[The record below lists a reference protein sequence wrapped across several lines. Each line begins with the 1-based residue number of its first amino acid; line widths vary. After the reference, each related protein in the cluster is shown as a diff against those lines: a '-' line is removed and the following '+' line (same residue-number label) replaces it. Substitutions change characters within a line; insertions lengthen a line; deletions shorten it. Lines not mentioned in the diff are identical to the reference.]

1 MNNPIYMIAFIFS
14 QLVFFPSYI
23 KCTKLLTGN
32 ESSRVKKFIRYF
44 LLSPLSA
51 YILSS
56 FIYTIVGKISP
67 VIRALGG
74 DAVMYIVSFMYLII
88 YQRIVSKKGNR
99 ILGIYI
105 YIVFFL
111 LQSSF
116 TYIFENV
123 WFVIFNQILLTTI
136 ISIVVYRI
144 TKKYIGAIDQNKLSM
159 TSENKT
165 MLIIPFTASAIK
177 LTQSV
182 VYGILVYNNS
192 GVVSEWLDNFSAYN
206 AVIGNIILIMMIC
219 FTSMMFRAMAMQ
231 TQLANDASQ
240 YKKLSEQSL
249 LAITRAVE
257 AKDLY
262 TKGHSERV
270 AKYSEMIA
278 KKMGYSDNDAK
289 TLYIMALM
297 HDVGKIG
304 IPDAIINKPGALTDE
319 EFKIVKSHPVIGADI
334 LKEVDA
340 FEKISEI
347 ALNHHERV
355 DGKGYPNG
363 LTGNEISDE
372 VAIVSVADAYD
383 AMTSQRSYRDIMEQ
397 AEVRAEIKKGLA
409 HNSKNSKQKQCWK
422 SSTQTNRMNCI
433 NNCMIKAVRI
443 RLLFSFW
450 AVCKKIQNKKSDIYI
465 CRR

>member
-278 KKMGYSDNDAK
+278 KKMGYSDDDAK

-319 EFKIVKSHPVIGADI
+319 EFKIIKSHPVIGADI

-397 AEVRAEIKKGLA
+397 AEVRAEIKKGIGTQF
-409 HNSKNSKQKQCWK
+409 KKQQAEAMLEIIDADK
-422 SSTQTNRMNCI
+422 SYELHQ
-433 NNCMIKAVRI
+433 
-443 RLLFSFW
+443 
-450 AVCKKIQNKKSDIYI
+450 
-465 CRR
+465 

>member
-1 MNNPIYMIAFIFS
+1 MHNPIYMIAFIFS

-23 KCTKLLTGN
+23 KCTKLLTGD

-56 FIYTIVGKISP
+56 FIYAIVGKTSP

-231 TQLANDASQ
+231 TQLADDASQ

-278 KKMGYSDNDAK
+278 RKMGYSDDDAK

-319 EFKIVKSHPVIGADI
+319 EFKIVKSHPAIGADI

-383 AMTSQRSYRDIMEQ
+383 AMTSRRSYRDIMGQ
-397 AEVRAEIKKGLA
+397 AEVRAEIKKGIG
-409 HNSKNSKQKQCWK
+409 
-422 SSTQTNRMNCI
+422 TQFKRQQAEAMLEI
-433 NNCMIKAVRI
+433 IDADK
-443 RLLFSFW
+443 LYKLH
-450 AVCKKIQNKKSDIYI
+450 Q
-465 CRR
+465 

>member
-74 DAVMYIVSFMYLII
+74 DVVMYIVSFMYLII

-192 GVVSEWLDNFSAYN
+192 GVVSEWFDNFSAYN

-278 KKMGYSDNDAK
+278 KKMGYSDDDAK

-319 EFKIVKSHPVIGADI
+319 EFKIIKSHPVIGADI

-397 AEVRAEIKKGLA
+397 AEVRAEIKKGIGTQF
-409 HNSKNSKQKQCWK
+409 KKQQAEAMLEIIDADK
-422 SSTQTNRMNCI
+422 SYELHQ
-433 NNCMIKAVRI
+433 
-443 RLLFSFW
+443 
-450 AVCKKIQNKKSDIYI
+450 
-465 CRR
+465 

>member
-74 DAVMYIVSFMYLII
+74 DVVMYIVSFMYLII

-144 TKKYIGAIDQNKLSM
+144 TKKYIGTIDQNKLSM

-249 LAITRAVE
+249 LAITRVVE

-278 KKMGYSDNDAK
+278 RKMGYSDDDAK

-397 AEVRAEIKKGLA
+397 AEVRAEIKKGIGTQF
-409 HNSKNSKQKQCWK
+409 KKQQAEAMLEIIDADK
-422 SSTQTNRMNCI
+422 SYELHQ
-433 NNCMIKAVRI
+433 
-443 RLLFSFW
+443 
-450 AVCKKIQNKKSDIYI
+450 
-465 CRR
+465 

>member
-56 FIYTIVGKISP
+56 FIYAIVGKTSP

-278 KKMGYSDNDAK
+278 RKMGYSDDDAK

-319 EFKIVKSHPVIGADI
+319 EFKIVKSHPVIGANI

-383 AMTSQRSYRDIMEQ
+383 AMTSRRSYRDIMGQ
-397 AEVRAEIKKGLA
+397 AEVRAEIKKGIGTQF
-409 HNSKNSKQKQCWK
+409 KKQQAEAMLEIIDADK
-422 SSTQTNRMNCI
+422 SYELHQ
-433 NNCMIKAVRI
+433 
-443 RLLFSFW
+443 
-450 AVCKKIQNKKSDIYI
+450 
-465 CRR
+465 

>member
-74 DAVMYIVSFMYLII
+74 DVVMYIVSFMYLII

-144 TKKYIGAIDQNKLSM
+144 TKKYIGAIDYIKLSM

-278 KKMGYSDNDAK
+278 RKMGYSDDDAK

-383 AMTSQRSYRDIMEQ
+383 AMTSRRSYRDIMGQ
-397 AEVRAEIKKGLA
+397 AEVRAEIKKGIGTQF
-409 HNSKNSKQKQCWK
+409 KKQQAEAMLEIIDADK
-422 SSTQTNRMNCI
+422 SYELHQ
-433 NNCMIKAVRI
+433 
-443 RLLFSFW
+443 
-450 AVCKKIQNKKSDIYI
+450 
-465 CRR
+465 

>member
-1 MNNPIYMIAFIFS
+1 MNELIYMIAFIFS

-74 DAVMYIVSFMYLII
+74 DVVMCIVSFIYLII
-88 YQRIVSKKGNR
+88 YQRMVSEKGNR

-105 YIVFFL
+105 YIIFFL

-144 TKKYIGAIDQNKLSM
+144 TKKYIGTIDQNKLSM

-165 MLIIPFTASAIK
+165 MLVIPFAASAIR

-182 VYGILVYNNS
+182 VYGILVYNNR

-206 AVIGNIILIMMIC
+206 AIIGNIILIMMIC

-249 LAITRAVE
+249 LAITHAIE
-257 AKDLY
+257 AKDPY

-278 KKMGYSDNDAK
+278 RKMGYSDDDAK
-289 TLYIMALM
+289 TLYTMALM

-319 EFKIVKSHPVIGADI
+319 EFKIIKSHPIIGADI

-363 LTGNEISDE
+363 LTGDEISDE

-383 AMTSQRSYRDIMEQ
+383 AMTSRRSYRDIMDQ
-397 AEVRAEIKKGLA
+397 AEVRAEIKKGIGTQFKKRQAEAMLEIIDA
-409 HNSKNSKQKQCWK
+409 DK
-422 SSTQTNRMNCI
+422 SYELHQ
-433 NNCMIKAVRI
+433 
-443 RLLFSFW
+443 
-450 AVCKKIQNKKSDIYI
+450 
-465 CRR
+465 

>member
-1 MNNPIYMIAFIFS
+1 MIAFIFS

-74 DAVMYIVSFMYLII
+74 DVVMYIVSFMYLII

-144 TKKYIGAIDQNKLSM
+144 TKKYIGTIDQNKLSM

-278 KKMGYSDNDAK
+278 RKMGYSDDDAK

-383 AMTSQRSYRDIMEQ
+383 AMTSRRSYRDIMGQ
-397 AEVRAEIKKGLA
+397 AEVRAEIKKGIGTQF
-409 HNSKNSKQKQCWK
+409 KKQQAEAMLEIIDADK
-422 SSTQTNRMNCI
+422 SYELHQ
-433 NNCMIKAVRI
+433 
-443 RLLFSFW
+443 
-450 AVCKKIQNKKSDIYI
+450 
-465 CRR
+465 

>member
-74 DAVMYIVSFMYLII
+74 DVVMYIVSFMYLII

-192 GVVSEWLDNFSAYN
+192 GIVSEWLDNFSAYN
-206 AVIGNIILIMMIC
+206 AIIGNIILIMMIC
-219 FTSMMFRAMAMQ
+219 FTSMMFRALAMQ

-278 KKMGYSDNDAK
+278 RKMGYSDDDAK

-319 EFKIVKSHPVIGADI
+319 EFKIIKSHPVIGADI

-383 AMTSQRSYRDIMEQ
+383 AITSQRSYRDIMEQ
-397 AEVRAEIKKGLA
+397 AEVRAEIKKGIGTQF
-409 HNSKNSKQKQCWK
+409 KKQQAEAMLEIIDADK
-422 SSTQTNRMNCI
+422 SYELHQ
-433 NNCMIKAVRI
+433 
-443 RLLFSFW
+443 
-450 AVCKKIQNKKSDIYI
+450 
-465 CRR
+465 

>member
-74 DAVMYIVSFMYLII
+74 DVVMHIVSFMYLII

-278 KKMGYSDNDAK
+278 RKMGYSDDDAK

-319 EFKIVKSHPVIGADI
+319 EFKIIKSHPVIGADI

-397 AEVRAEIKKGLA
+397 AEVRAEIKKGIGTQF
-409 HNSKNSKQKQCWK
+409 KKQQAEAMLEIIDADK
-422 SSTQTNRMNCI
+422 SYELHQ
-433 NNCMIKAVRI
+433 
-443 RLLFSFW
+443 
-450 AVCKKIQNKKSDIYI
+450 
-465 CRR
+465 

>member
-23 KCTKLLTGN
+23 KCTKLLTGD

-56 FIYTIVGKISP
+56 FIYAIVGKTSP

-219 FTSMMFRAMAMQ
+219 FTSMMFRAIAMQ

-262 TKGHSERV
+262 TKRHSERV

-278 KKMGYSDNDAK
+278 RKMGYSDDDAK

-383 AMTSQRSYRDIMEQ
+383 AMTSRRSYRDIMGQ
-397 AEVRAEIKKGLA
+397 AEVRAEIKKGIGTQF
-409 HNSKNSKQKQCWK
+409 KKQQAEAMLEIIDADK
-422 SSTQTNRMNCI
+422 SYELHQ
-433 NNCMIKAVRI
+433 
-443 RLLFSFW
+443 
-450 AVCKKIQNKKSDIYI
+450 
-465 CRR
+465 

>member
-1 MNNPIYMIAFIFS
+1 MIAFIFS

-74 DAVMYIVSFMYLII
+74 DVVMYIVSFMYLII

-177 LTQSV
+177 LTQSM

-278 KKMGYSDNDAK
+278 KKMGYSDDDAK

-319 EFKIVKSHPVIGADI
+319 EFKIIKSHPVIGADI

-383 AMTSQRSYRDIMEQ
+383 AMTSRRSYRDIMGQ
-397 AEVRAEIKKGLA
+397 AEVRAEIKKGIGTQF
-409 HNSKNSKQKQCWK
+409 KKQQAEAMLEIIDADK
-422 SSTQTNRMNCI
+422 SYELHQ
-433 NNCMIKAVRI
+433 
-443 RLLFSFW
+443 
-450 AVCKKIQNKKSDIYI
+450 
-465 CRR
+465 

>member
-1 MNNPIYMIAFIFS
+1 MIAFIFS

-74 DAVMYIVSFMYLII
+74 DVVMYIVSFMYLII

-144 TKKYIGAIDQNKLSM
+144 TKKYIGTIDQNKLSM

-278 KKMGYSDNDAK
+278 RKMGYSDDDAK

-319 EFKIVKSHPVIGADI
+319 EFKIIKSHPVIGADI

-397 AEVRAEIKKGLA
+397 AEVRAEIKKGIGTQF
-409 HNSKNSKQKQCWK
+409 KKQQAEAMLEIIDADK
-422 SSTQTNRMNCI
+422 SYELHQ
-433 NNCMIKAVRI
+433 
-443 RLLFSFW
+443 
-450 AVCKKIQNKKSDIYI
+450 
-465 CRR
+465 

>member
-74 DAVMYIVSFMYLII
+74 DVVMYIVSFMYLII

-257 AKDLY
+257 AKGLY

-278 KKMGYSDNDAK
+278 RKIGYSDDDAK

-319 EFKIVKSHPVIGADI
+319 EFKIIKSHPVIGADI

-397 AEVRAEIKKGLA
+397 AEVRAEIKKGIGTQF
-409 HNSKNSKQKQCWK
+409 KKQQAEAMLEIIDADK
-422 SSTQTNRMNCI
+422 SYELHQ
-433 NNCMIKAVRI
+433 
-443 RLLFSFW
+443 
-450 AVCKKIQNKKSDIYI
+450 
-465 CRR
+465 

>member
-1 MNNPIYMIAFIFS
+1 
-14 QLVFFPSYI
+14 
-23 KCTKLLTGN
+23 
-32 ESSRVKKFIRYF
+32 
-44 LLSPLSA
+44 
-51 YILSS
+51 
-56 FIYTIVGKISP
+56 
-67 VIRALGG
+67 
-74 DAVMYIVSFMYLII
+74 
-88 YQRIVSKKGNR
+88 
-99 ILGIYI
+99 
-105 YIVFFL
+105 
-111 LQSSF
+111 
-116 TYIFENV
+116 
-123 WFVIFNQILLTTI
+123 
-136 ISIVVYRI
+136 
-144 TKKYIGAIDQNKLSM
+144 M

-278 KKMGYSDNDAK
+278 KKMGYSDDDAK

-319 EFKIVKSHPVIGADI
+319 EFKIIKSHPVIGADI

-383 AMTSQRSYRDIMEQ
+383 AMTSQRSYRDIMGQ
-397 AEVRAEIKKGLA
+397 AEVRAEIKKGIGTQF
-409 HNSKNSKQKQCWK
+409 KKQQAEAMLEIIDADK
-422 SSTQTNRMNCI
+422 SYELHQ
-433 NNCMIKAVRI
+433 
-443 RLLFSFW
+443 
-450 AVCKKIQNKKSDIYI
+450 
-465 CRR
+465 

>member
-23 KCTKLLTGN
+23 KCTKLLTRN

-74 DAVMYIVSFMYLII
+74 DVVMYIVSFMYLII

-278 KKMGYSDNDAK
+278 KKMGYSDDDAK

-319 EFKIVKSHPVIGADI
+319 EFEIIKSHPVIGADI

-383 AMTSQRSYRDIMEQ
+383 AMTSRRSYRDIMGQ
-397 AEVRAEIKKGLA
+397 AEVRAEIKKGIGTQF
-409 HNSKNSKQKQCWK
+409 KKQQAEAMLEIIDADK
-422 SSTQTNRMNCI
+422 SYELHQ
-433 NNCMIKAVRI
+433 
-443 RLLFSFW
+443 
-450 AVCKKIQNKKSDIYI
+450 
-465 CRR
+465 

>member
-1 MNNPIYMIAFIFS
+1 MIAFIFS

-23 KCTKLLTGN
+23 KCTKLLTGD

-56 FIYTIVGKISP
+56 FIYAIVGKTSP

-278 KKMGYSDNDAK
+278 RKMGYSDDDAK

-383 AMTSQRSYRDIMEQ
+383 AMTSRRSYRDIMGQ
-397 AEVRAEIKKGLA
+397 AEVRAEIKKGIGTQF
-409 HNSKNSKQKQCWK
+409 KKQQAEAMLEIIDADK
-422 SSTQTNRMNCI
+422 SYELHQ
-433 NNCMIKAVRI
+433 
-443 RLLFSFW
+443 
-450 AVCKKIQNKKSDIYI
+450 
-465 CRR
+465 

>member
-74 DAVMYIVSFMYLII
+74 DVVMYIVSFMYLII

-165 MLIIPFTASAIK
+165 MLIIPFTASAIR

-192 GVVSEWLDNFSAYN
+192 GVVSEWLDNFSSYN

-278 KKMGYSDNDAK
+278 KKMGYSDDDAK

-319 EFKIVKSHPVIGADI
+319 EFKIIKSHPVIGADI

-397 AEVRAEIKKGLA
+397 AEVRAEIKKGIGTQF
-409 HNSKNSKQKQCWK
+409 KKQQAEAMLEIIDADK
-422 SSTQTNRMNCI
+422 SYELHQ
-433 NNCMIKAVRI
+433 
-443 RLLFSFW
+443 
-450 AVCKKIQNKKSDIYI
+450 
-465 CRR
+465 

>member
-67 VIRALGG
+67 VIRVLGG

-278 KKMGYSDNDAK
+278 RKMGYSDDDAK

-383 AMTSQRSYRDIMEQ
+383 AMTSRRSYRDIMGQ
-397 AEVRAEIKKGLA
+397 AEVRAEIKKGIGTQF
-409 HNSKNSKQKQCWK
+409 KKQQAEAMLEIIDADK
-422 SSTQTNRMNCI
+422 SYELHQ
-433 NNCMIKAVRI
+433 
-443 RLLFSFW
+443 
-450 AVCKKIQNKKSDIYI
+450 
-465 CRR
+465 

>member
-278 KKMGYSDNDAK
+278 RKMGYSDDDAK

-355 DGKGYPNG
+355 DEKGYPNG

-383 AMTSQRSYRDIMEQ
+383 AMTSRRSYRDIMGQ
-397 AEVRAEIKKGLA
+397 AEVRAEIKKGIGTQF
-409 HNSKNSKQKQCWK
+409 KKQQAEAMLEIIDADK
-422 SSTQTNRMNCI
+422 SYELHQ
-433 NNCMIKAVRI
+433 
-443 RLLFSFW
+443 
-450 AVCKKIQNKKSDIYI
+450 
-465 CRR
+465 

>member
-74 DAVMYIVSFMYLII
+74 DVVMYIVSFMYLII

-116 TYIFENV
+116 TYIFESV

-144 TKKYIGAIDQNKLSM
+144 TKKYIGAIDRNKLSM

-278 KKMGYSDNDAK
+278 RKMGYSDDDAK

-319 EFKIVKSHPVIGADI
+319 EFKIIKSHPVIGADI

-397 AEVRAEIKKGLA
+397 AEVRAEIKKGIGTQF
-409 HNSKNSKQKQCWK
+409 KKQQAEAMLEIIDADK
-422 SSTQTNRMNCI
+422 SYELHQ
-433 NNCMIKAVRI
+433 
-443 RLLFSFW
+443 
-450 AVCKKIQNKKSDIYI
+450 
-465 CRR
+465 

>member
-23 KCTKLLTGN
+23 KCTKLLTGD

-56 FIYTIVGKISP
+56 FIYAIVGKTSP

-278 KKMGYSDNDAK
+278 RKMGYSDDDAK

-383 AMTSQRSYRDIMEQ
+383 AMTSRRSYRDIMGQ
-397 AEVRAEIKKGLA
+397 AEVRAEIKKGIGTQF
-409 HNSKNSKQKQCWK
+409 KKQQAEAMLEIIDADKLYELHQ
-422 SSTQTNRMNCI
+422 
-433 NNCMIKAVRI
+433 
-443 RLLFSFW
+443 
-450 AVCKKIQNKKSDIYI
+450 
-465 CRR
+465 

>member
-74 DAVMYIVSFMYLII
+74 DVVMYIVSFMYLII

-144 TKKYIGAIDQNKLSM
+144 TKKYIGAIDYNKLSM

-278 KKMGYSDNDAK
+278 RKMGYSDDDAK

-383 AMTSQRSYRDIMEQ
+383 AMTSRRSYRDIMGQ
-397 AEVRAEIKKGLA
+397 AEVRAEIKKGIGTQF
-409 HNSKNSKQKQCWK
+409 KKQQAEAMLEIIDADK
-422 SSTQTNRMNCI
+422 SYELHQ
-433 NNCMIKAVRI
+433 
-443 RLLFSFW
+443 
-450 AVCKKIQNKKSDIYI
+450 
-465 CRR
+465 

>member
-1 MNNPIYMIAFIFS
+1 MIAFIFS

-105 YIVFFL
+105 YIIFFL

-278 KKMGYSDNDAK
+278 RKMGYSDDDAK

-383 AMTSQRSYRDIMEQ
+383 AMTSRRSYRDIMGQ
-397 AEVRAEIKKGLA
+397 AEVRAEIKKGIGTQF
-409 HNSKNSKQKQCWK
+409 KKQQAEAMLEIIDADK
-422 SSTQTNRMNCI
+422 SYELHQ
-433 NNCMIKAVRI
+433 
-443 RLLFSFW
+443 
-450 AVCKKIQNKKSDIYI
+450 
-465 CRR
+465 

>member
-23 KCTKLLTGN
+23 KCTKLLTGD

-44 LLSPLSA
+44 LLSLLSA

-56 FIYTIVGKISP
+56 FIYAIVGKTSP

-278 KKMGYSDNDAK
+278 RKMGYSDDDAK

-304 IPDAIINKPGALTDE
+304 IPDAIINKLGALTDE

-383 AMTSQRSYRDIMEQ
+383 AMTSRRSYRDIMGQ
-397 AEVRAEIKKGLA
+397 AEVRAEIKKGIGTQF
-409 HNSKNSKQKQCWK
+409 KKQQAEAMLEIIDADK
-422 SSTQTNRMNCI
+422 SYELHQ
-433 NNCMIKAVRI
+433 
-443 RLLFSFW
+443 
-450 AVCKKIQNKKSDIYI
+450 
-465 CRR
+465 

>member
-1 MNNPIYMIAFIFS
+1 MIAFIFS

-74 DAVMYIVSFMYLII
+74 DVVMYIVSFMYLII

-278 KKMGYSDNDAK
+278 RKMGYSDDDAK

-319 EFKIVKSHPVIGADI
+319 EFKIIKSHPVIGADI

-383 AMTSQRSYRDIMEQ
+383 TMTSQRSYRDIMEQ
-397 AEVRAEIKKGLA
+397 AEVRAEIKKGIGTQF
-409 HNSKNSKQKQCWK
+409 KKQQAEAMLEIIDADK
-422 SSTQTNRMNCI
+422 SYELHQ
-433 NNCMIKAVRI
+433 
-443 RLLFSFW
+443 
-450 AVCKKIQNKKSDIYI
+450 
-465 CRR
+465 

>member
-1 MNNPIYMIAFIFS
+1 MIAFIFS

-278 KKMGYSDNDAK
+278 RKMGYSDDDAK
-289 TLYIMALM
+289 TLYIIALM

-383 AMTSQRSYRDIMEQ
+383 AMTSRRSYRDIMGQ
-397 AEVRAEIKKGLA
+397 AEVRAEIKKGIGTQF
-409 HNSKNSKQKQCWK
+409 KKQQAEAMLEIIDADK
-422 SSTQTNRMNCI
+422 SYELHQ
-433 NNCMIKAVRI
+433 
-443 RLLFSFW
+443 
-450 AVCKKIQNKKSDIYI
+450 
-465 CRR
+465 

>member
-23 KCTKLLTGN
+23 KCTKLLTGD

-56 FIYTIVGKISP
+56 FIYAIVGKTSP

-105 YIVFFL
+105 YIIFFL

-116 TYIFENV
+116 TYIFENI

-136 ISIVVYRI
+136 ISIVVYKI

-192 GVVSEWLDNFSAYN
+192 GIVSEWLDNFSAYN

-278 KKMGYSDNDAK
+278 RKMGYSDDDAK

-304 IPDAIINKPGALTDE
+304 IPDTIINKPGTLTDE

-383 AMTSQRSYRDIMEQ
+383 AMTSRRSYRDIMGQ
-397 AEVRAEIKKGLA
+397 AEVRAEIKKGIGTQF
-409 HNSKNSKQKQCWK
+409 KKQQAEAMLEIIDADKLYELHQ
-422 SSTQTNRMNCI
+422 
-433 NNCMIKAVRI
+433 
-443 RLLFSFW
+443 
-450 AVCKKIQNKKSDIYI
+450 
-465 CRR
+465 

>member
-74 DAVMYIVSFMYLII
+74 DAVMYIVSFIYLII

-257 AKDLY
+257 AKDIY

-278 KKMGYSDNDAK
+278 RKMGYSDDDAK

-319 EFKIVKSHPVIGADI
+319 EFKIIKSHPVIGADI

-383 AMTSQRSYRDIMEQ
+383 AMTSRRSYRDIMGQ
-397 AEVRAEIKKGLA
+397 VEVRAEIKKGIGTQF
-409 HNSKNSKQKQCWK
+409 KKQQAEAMLEIIDADK
-422 SSTQTNRMNCI
+422 SYELHQ
-433 NNCMIKAVRI
+433 
-443 RLLFSFW
+443 
-450 AVCKKIQNKKSDIYI
+450 
-465 CRR
+465 

>member
-144 TKKYIGAIDQNKLSM
+144 TKKYIGTIDQNKLSM

-165 MLIIPFTASAIK
+165 MLVIPFTASAIK

-249 LAITRAVE
+249 LAITRAIE

-278 KKMGYSDNDAK
+278 RKMGYSDDDAK

-319 EFKIVKSHPVIGADI
+319 EFKIIKSHPVIGADI

-397 AEVRAEIKKGLA
+397 AEVRAEIKKGIGTQF
-409 HNSKNSKQKQCWK
+409 KKQQAEAMLEIIDADK
-422 SSTQTNRMNCI
+422 SYELHQ
-433 NNCMIKAVRI
+433 
-443 RLLFSFW
+443 
-450 AVCKKIQNKKSDIYI
+450 
-465 CRR
+465 

>member
-1 MNNPIYMIAFIFS
+1 MIAFIFS

-23 KCTKLLTGN
+23 KCTKLLTGD

-56 FIYTIVGKISP
+56 FIYAIVGKTSP

-219 FTSMMFRAMAMQ
+219 FTSMMFRAIAMQ

-278 KKMGYSDNDAK
+278 RKMGYSDDDAK

-383 AMTSQRSYRDIMEQ
+383 AMTSRRSYRDIMGQ
-397 AEVRAEIKKGLA
+397 AEVRAEIKKGDWYTI
-409 HNSKNSKQKQCWK
+409 QKTT
-422 SSTQTNRMNCI
+422 SRSNAGNH
-433 NNCMIKAVRI
+433 
-443 RLLFSFW
+443 
-450 AVCKKIQNKKSDIYI
+450 
-465 CRR
+465 RRRQIV

>member
-23 KCTKLLTGN
+23 KCTKLLTGD

-56 FIYTIVGKISP
+56 FIYAIVGKTSP

-231 TQLANDASQ
+231 TQIANDASQ

-278 KKMGYSDNDAK
+278 RKMGYSDDDAK

-383 AMTSQRSYRDIMEQ
+383 AMTSRRSYRDIMGQ
-397 AEVRAEIKKGLA
+397 AEVRAEIKKGIGTQF
-409 HNSKNSKQKQCWK
+409 KKQQAEAMLEIIDADK
-422 SSTQTNRMNCI
+422 SYELHQ
-433 NNCMIKAVRI
+433 
-443 RLLFSFW
+443 
-450 AVCKKIQNKKSDIYI
+450 
-465 CRR
+465 

>member
-56 FIYTIVGKISP
+56 FIYTIIGKISP

-105 YIVFFL
+105 YIIFFL

-249 LAITRAVE
+249 LAITRAIE

-278 KKMGYSDNDAK
+278 RKMGYSDDDAK

-319 EFKIVKSHPVIGADI
+319 EFKIIKSHPVIGADI

-397 AEVRAEIKKGLA
+397 AEVRAEIKKGIGTQF
-409 HNSKNSKQKQCWK
+409 KKQQAEAMLEIIDADK
-422 SSTQTNRMNCI
+422 SYELHQ
-433 NNCMIKAVRI
+433 
-443 RLLFSFW
+443 
-450 AVCKKIQNKKSDIYI
+450 
-465 CRR
+465 

>member
-1 MNNPIYMIAFIFS
+1 MIAFIFS

-74 DAVMYIVSFMYLII
+74 DVVMYIVSFMYLII

-165 MLIIPFTASAIK
+165 MLIIPFTASAIR

-192 GVVSEWLDNFSAYN
+192 GVVSEWLDNFSSYN

-278 KKMGYSDNDAK
+278 KKMGYSDDDAK

-319 EFKIVKSHPVIGADI
+319 EFKIIKSHPVIGADI

-397 AEVRAEIKKGLA
+397 AEVRAEIKKGIGTQF
-409 HNSKNSKQKQCWK
+409 KKQQAEAMLEIIDADK
-422 SSTQTNRMNCI
+422 SYELHQ
-433 NNCMIKAVRI
+433 
-443 RLLFSFW
+443 
-450 AVCKKIQNKKSDIYI
+450 
-465 CRR
+465 

>member
-1 MNNPIYMIAFIFS
+1 MIAFIFS

-23 KCTKLLTGN
+23 KCTKLLTRN

-74 DAVMYIVSFMYLII
+74 DVVMYIVSFMYLII
-88 YQRIVSKKGNR
+88 YQRMVSEKGNR

-105 YIVFFL
+105 YIIFFL

-159 TSENKT
+159 TSKNKT

-219 FTSMMFRAMAMQ
+219 FTSMMFRTMAMQ

-278 KKMGYSDNDAK
+278 KKMGYSDDDAK

-304 IPDAIINKPGALTDE
+304 IPDAIINKPGALTNE
-319 EFKIVKSHPVIGADI
+319 EFKIIKSHPVIGADI

-397 AEVRAEIKKGLA
+397 AEVRAEIKKGIGTQF
-409 HNSKNSKQKQCWK
+409 KKQQAEAMLEIIDADK
-422 SSTQTNRMNCI
+422 SYELHQ
-433 NNCMIKAVRI
+433 
-443 RLLFSFW
+443 
-450 AVCKKIQNKKSDIYI
+450 
-465 CRR
+465 

>member
-249 LAITRAVE
+249 LAITHAVE

-278 KKMGYSDNDAK
+278 RKMGYSDDDAK

-304 IPDAIINKPGALTDE
+304 IPDTIINKPGALTDE

-397 AEVRAEIKKGLA
+397 AEVRAEIKKGIGTQF
-409 HNSKNSKQKQCWK
+409 KKQQAEAMLEIIDADK
-422 SSTQTNRMNCI
+422 SYELHQ
-433 NNCMIKAVRI
+433 
-443 RLLFSFW
+443 
-450 AVCKKIQNKKSDIYI
+450 
-465 CRR
+465 

>member
-123 WFVIFNQILLTTI
+123 WFVIFNQIILTTI

-278 KKMGYSDNDAK
+278 KKMGYSDDDAK

-319 EFKIVKSHPVIGADI
+319 EFKIIKSHPVIGADI

-397 AEVRAEIKKGLA
+397 AEVRAEIKKGIGTQF
-409 HNSKNSKQKQCWK
+409 KKQQAEAMLEIIDADK
-422 SSTQTNRMNCI
+422 SYELHQ
-433 NNCMIKAVRI
+433 
-443 RLLFSFW
+443 
-450 AVCKKIQNKKSDIYI
+450 
-465 CRR
+465 

>member
-105 YIVFFL
+105 YIIFFL

-278 KKMGYSDNDAK
+278 RKMGYSDDDAK

-383 AMTSQRSYRDIMEQ
+383 AMTSRRSYRDIMGQ
-397 AEVRAEIKKGLA
+397 AEVRAEIKKGIGTQF
-409 HNSKNSKQKQCWK
+409 KKQQAEAMLEIIDADK
-422 SSTQTNRMNCI
+422 SYELHQ
-433 NNCMIKAVRI
+433 
-443 RLLFSFW
+443 
-450 AVCKKIQNKKSDIYI
+450 
-465 CRR
+465 

>member
-144 TKKYIGAIDQNKLSM
+144 TKKYIGAINQNKLSM

-278 KKMGYSDNDAK
+278 RKMGYSDDDAK

-319 EFKIVKSHPVIGADI
+319 EFKIIKSHPVIGADI

-397 AEVRAEIKKGLA
+397 AEVRAEIKKGIGTQF
-409 HNSKNSKQKQCWK
+409 KKQQAEAMLEIIDADK
-422 SSTQTNRMNCI
+422 SYELHQ
-433 NNCMIKAVRI
+433 
-443 RLLFSFW
+443 
-450 AVCKKIQNKKSDIYI
+450 
-465 CRR
+465 

>member
-23 KCTKLLTGN
+23 KCTKLLTGD

-56 FIYTIVGKISP
+56 FIYAIVGKTSP

-105 YIVFFL
+105 YIIFFL

-116 TYIFENV
+116 TYIFENI

-192 GVVSEWLDNFSAYN
+192 GIVSEWLDNFSAYN
-206 AVIGNIILIMMIC
+206 AIIGNIILIMMIC
-219 FTSMMFRAMAMQ
+219 FTSMMFRALAMQ

-249 LAITRAVE
+249 LAITHAVE

-278 KKMGYSDNDAK
+278 RKMGYSDDDAK

-383 AMTSQRSYRDIMEQ
+383 AMTSRRSYRDIMGQ
-397 AEVRAEIKKGLA
+397 AEVRAEIKKGIGTQFKRQQAEAMLEIIDA
-409 HNSKNSKQKQCWK
+409 DK
-422 SSTQTNRMNCI
+422 SYELHQ
-433 NNCMIKAVRI
+433 
-443 RLLFSFW
+443 
-450 AVCKKIQNKKSDIYI
+450 
-465 CRR
+465 